1 MEHAQL
7 TYVERIPSQG
17 TGIQMAPANAF
28 YVFDFGGQFVM
39 VSADTRV
46 LPVLAYSTETG
57 FSGDDVPKNLGWFL
71 NQYTQQIEYA
81 IQHLTDTECE
91 ANVSAWNQWL
101 SDELPITAP
110 AAVVSPLVQTTWDQP
125 YPYNALCP
133 NDANGPGGHV
143 YTGCVATAMAQLMRY
158 WQYPATGIGSHSYS
172 ANNAA
177 NGYGNYGTQ
186 SVDFAATTYDY
197 SLMPL
202 SLSNNSPAEQINEV
216 AKLMYHCG
224 VSVDMKYGVNGSSAS
239 TYFAAVALNTYFGY
253 SGVSEKYRSDYSDA
267 NWIALLK
274 GELNNMRPILYSG
287 SGSGGHAFLCD
298 GYDNNNNFHF
308 NWGWGGYCDGFYAL
322 SSLTPGGNNYN
333 YDHAAVIGIDASQS
347 MIQAGIRS
355 MSFISE
361 SGTVSSSQSTPILAA
376 HLSTNITATVSG
388 NFKISTDNVNFYT
401 SRMLGSNG
409 GTLYVRYE
417 PTASSGT
424 EQGYVALVSGS
435 VKDTIYLTGTLY
447 DNTPHCL
454 PPENLSISSQDLHN
468 VSLQWNA
475 PVLAEDPHTLSWST
489 NNVNLF
495 WGSGYNYKISM
506 LQRFSNED
514 LVPYHNRAL
523 TSIQFFADGDATSF
537 TAVVY
542 KGGNFNGGY
551 DPGTLVLS
559 QSISMSS
566 LTLDAWNTVTLNTP
580 IIIDATEE
588 LWFGICIEAPGGTY
602 SVPLNLQAMPTKG
615 CIAGMHS
622 GNTASWSEFY
632 DNYSF
637 CISGT
642 VKNIQTLTNYTI
654 FRNDTPLG
662 TTTNTSFTDYLSTTN
677 TYVYKVTANWSN
689 NCSASVQKSFTNVAN
704 ITATPE
710 ALDFFGNHGFG
721 TFVKT
726 VFISGSGLPT
736 TITATVT
743 GNFRISVN
751 GTSFSTS
758 TSLPASG
765 GTLYVKYTPTSNN
778 SEYETG
784 LVTLSSGS
792 LSATI
797 SLSGQSTD
805 ECTSPQNLAISQ
817 SGNVVNL
824 SWDAATPISSD
835 PATLSW
841 CTSFV
846 NSYLYFGSNLNLA
859 MVQRFETSDLAS
871 YHNKKLTSISFA
883 LCDYANIT
891 SCKIVVYKGGTF
903 NGNYGSSGSLV
914 CEQVVPTS
922 SLSAYT
928 WITVP
933 LNSPVVIDASQEL
946 WFGVYLSTAGTS
958 YSLAFNSNGVV
969 SGKGALYRQN
979 NNNYWWSINDLN
991 FALTGTIEDEPLT
1004 LTTYQIDRNST
1015 TLGTT
1020 SDTHFDDNVYYNGI
1034 YNYDVWAV
1042 WSNGCKA
1049 PARGSITVS
1058 GLCNLS
1064 GLTYTQESCNNYIW
1078 HGSTYT
1084 TSGTY
1089 YHSYTDANGCPVFDT
1104 LELTIHHGTH
1114 NAVTETACESFTW
1127 HGQTYTESGTYT
1139 YAYTNADGCPSVDT
1153 LHLTVNHGTHYAVT
1167 ETACESFTWHG
1178 QTYTVSGTY
1187 TYAYTNADGC
1197 PSVDTL
1203 HLTVNHILNTSLT
1216 AEICDGGSYD
1226 FFGQTLTTAGT
1237 YTHTLQS
1244 IHGCDSVITLTLTVN
1259 PVFNTPLTAEI
1270 CEGGSYDFFG
1280 QTLTTA
1286 GTYTHTL
1293 QSVHGCDSV
1302 ITLTLTVNPVFNT
1315 PLTAEICEGGSYDF
1329 FGQTLTTAGTYTHT
1343 LQSVHGC
1350 DSVITLTL
1358 TVNPVFNTPLT
1369 AEICDGGSYDFFGQT
1384 LTSAGTY
1391 THTLQSV
1398 YGCDSIIT
1406 LTLTVNPVLNTTLT
1420 AEICEGSSYNFFGQ
1434 TLTTAGT
1441 YTHTLQSVHGCD
1453 SVITL
1458 TLTVNPVFN
1467 TPLSAE
1473 ICDGGSYDFFGQTL
1487 TTAGTY
1493 THTLQSINGCDS
1505 VITLTLTVNP
1515 VLNTSLTAEICEGSS
1530 YNFFGQTLTTAGTY
1544 THTMQS
1550 VHGCD
1555 SVITLTLTV
1564 NPVFNTPLSAE
1575 ICDGGSYDFFAQTL
1589 TSAGTYTH
1597 TQQSVHGCDSLI
1609 TLTLTVN
1616 PVFNTPLTAE
1626 ICDGGSYDF
1635 FGQTLTSAGTY
1646 THTLQSIHGCD
1657 SVITLTLSVNPALN
1671 TSLSAEICE
1680 GGSYDFFGQT
1690 LTTAGTYTHTL
1701 QSIHGCDSVITLTLT
1716 VNDVINTPIS
1726 AEICDGGS
1734 YNFFGQTLTTAGTYT
1749 HTLQSIHGC
1758 DSVITLTLTVNDVI
1772 NTHISAE
1779 ICDGGSYDFFGQTLT
1794 TAGTYTHTLQSIHG
1808 CDSVITLTLT
1818 VNDVINTP
1826 ISAEICDGGSY
1837 NFFGQTLTTAGTYT
1851 HTLQSVHGCDSV
1863 ISLTL
1868 TVNPVLNTPLTAEI
1882 CNGSS
1887 YSFFGQT
1894 LTTAGT
1900 YLHTLQSIHGCD
1912 SIITL
1917 TLTVNPVF
1925 NTPLTTEI
1933 CDGGCYNFFGQ
1944 NLTTAGTYTHTL
1956 QSVNGCDSVITLTLT
1971 VNPVFSTP
1979 ITAEICEGSS
1989 YNFFGQTLTT
1999 AGTYTHTLQSIHGCD
2014 SVITL
2019 TLSVNPVLNT
2029 PLSAEICDGSSYDF
2043 FGQQLTTV
2051 GTYTHTLQSVHGC
2064 DSVISLTLTVLSV
2077 DSTDFTYVTCDGYT
2091 WNGDT
2096 FTESGDYTRIFTN
2109 VNGCDSVVT
2118 LHLTI
2123 NPSFD
2128 ITIYDTAVR
2137 QHEYTLGDFQIT
2149 PEEVGTFTYDL
2160 AGTTEAGCDSTVH
2173 LILTVL
2179 NNDGIPAIE
2188 TANVVI
2194 FPNPAHALLNI
2205 KGENMREIYIYNT
2218 DGQIVYSKENII
2230 NDLQQVDV
2238 SRYASGQYLVKIIF
2252 DTKQSVTKKVVVNCK

>member
-1 MEHAQL
+1 MDHAQL

-28 YVFDFGGQFVM
+28 YVFDFGEQFVM

-81 IQHLTDTECE
+81 IQHLTDAECE

-101 SDELPITAP
+101 SDELPMTAP

-158 WQYPATGIGSHSYS
+158 WQYPTTGIGSHSYS

-186 SVDFAATTYDY
+186 SVDFSASTYDY

-202 SLSNNSPAEQINEV
+202 SLSSSSPAEQINEV

-253 SGVSEKYRSDYSDA
+253 SGVTEKYRSDYSDA

-298 GYDNNNNFHF
+298 GYDNSNNFHF

-401 SRMLGSNG
+401 SKTLGSSG

-424 EQGYVALVSGS
+424 EHGYVAMVSGS

-447 DNTPHCL
+447 DNTPYCL
-454 PPENLSISSQDLHN
+454 PPESLSISSQDLHN
-468 VSLQWNA
+468 VSLQWVA
-475 PVLAEDPHTLSWST
+475 PVLTEDPHSLSWST
-489 NNVNLF
+489 NNVNSF
-495 WGSGYNYKISM
+495 WGSGYSYKISM

-514 LVPYHNRAL
+514 LVPYHNQAL
-523 TSIQFFADGDATSF
+523 TSIQFYADGDATSF

-580 IIIDATEE
+580 VIVDATEE
-588 LWFGICIEAPGGTY
+588 LWFGICMEAPGGTY
-602 SVPLNLQAMPTKG
+602 SVPLNSQAMPTKG

-622 GNTASWSEFY
+622 GSTATWSEFY

-642 VKNIQTLTNYTI
+642 VKNIQTLTNYTV
-654 FRNDTPLG
+654 FRDETSLG
-662 TTTNTSFTDYLSTTN
+662 TTTSTSFTDYLSSTN

-689 NCSASVQKSFTNVAN
+689 NCSASAQKSFTNVAN

-710 ALDFFGNHGFG
+710 VLDFFGNHGFG

-726 VFISGSGLPT
+726 VSISGSGLPT

-824 SWDAATPISSD
+824 TWDAATPISSD

-846 NSYLYFGSNLNLA
+846 NSYLYFGSDLNLA
-859 MVQRFETSDLAS
+859 MVQRFETSDLAP
-871 YHNKKLTSISFA
+871 YHNKKLTSVSFA

-891 SCKIVVYKGGTF
+891 SCKIVVYKGGSF

-979 NNNYWWSINDLN
+979 NNGYWWSINDLN
-991 FALTGTIEDEPLT
+991 FALMGTIEDEPLT
-1004 LTTYQIDRNST
+1004 LTTYQIDRNTT

-1020 SDTHFDDNVYYNGI
+1020 SDTHFDDNVLYNGI

-1058 GLCNLS
+1058 GLCDLS
-1064 GLTYTQESCNNYIW
+1064 GQTYTQESCNNYTW
-1078 HGSTYT
+1078 HGSIYT
-1084 TSGTY
+1084 SSGTY

-1104 LELTIHHGTH
+1104 LVLTIHNGTH

-1127 HGQTYTESGTYT
+1127 HGQTYTVSGTYT
-1139 YAYTNADGCPSVDT
+1139 YAYTNANGCPSVDT

-1187 TYAYTNADGC
+1187 TYAYTNANGC

-1203 HLTVNHILNTSLT
+1203 HLTVNPVLNTSLT

-1244 IHGCDSVITLTLTVN
+1244 INGCDSVITLTLSVN

-1270 CEGGSYDFFG
+1270 CDGGSYNFFGQTLTTAGTYTHTLQSIHGCDSVITLTLSVNPVFNTPLTAEICDGGSYDFFGQTLTSAGTYTHTLQSVHGCDSVITLTLSVNPVFNTPITAEICDGGSYDFFG

-1315 PLTAEICEGGSYDF
+1315 PLTAEICEGGSYKFFGQTLTTAGTNTHTLQSIHGCDSVITLTLTVNPVLNTSLTAEICDGGSFDFFGQTLTTAGTYTHTLQSVHGCDSIITLTLTVNDVINTPLSAEICDGGIYNFFGQTLTTAGTYTHTLQSIHGCDSVITLTLSVNPVLNTSLTAEICDGGSYDFFGQQLTTAGTYTHTLQSIHGCDSVITLTLSVNPALNTSLSAEICDGDSYDFFGQQLTTAGTYTHTLQNVHGCDSVITLTLTVNDVINTPLTAEICDGGSYDFFGQTLTTAGTYTHTLQSVYGCDSVITLTLTVNDVINTPLTAEICDGGSYDFFGQTFTTAGTYTHTLQSIHGCDSVITLTLSVNSVFNTPISAEICDGGSYDFFGQTLTTAGTYTHTLQSIHGCDSVITLTLSVNPVFNTPITAEICDGGSYNF

-1369 AEICDGGSYDFFGQT
+1369 AEICDGGSY
-1384 LTSAGTY
+1384 
-1391 THTLQSV
+1391 
-1398 YGCDSIIT
+1398 
-1406 LTLTVNPVLNTTLT
+1406 
-1420 AEICEGSSYNFFGQ
+1420 NFFGQ
-1434 TLTTAGT
+1434 TLTTA
-1441 YTHTLQSVHGCD
+1441 
-1453 SVITL
+1453 
-1458 TLTVNPVFN
+1458 
-1467 TPLSAE
+1467 
-1473 ICDGGSYDFFGQTL
+1473 
-1487 TTAGTY
+1487 
-1493 THTLQSINGCDS
+1493 
-1505 VITLTLTVNP
+1505 
-1515 VLNTSLTAEICEGSS
+1515 
-1530 YNFFGQTLTTAGTY
+1530 
-1544 THTMQS
+1544 
-1550 VHGCD
+1550 
-1555 SVITLTLTV
+1555 
-1564 NPVFNTPLSAE
+1564 
-1575 ICDGGSYDFFAQTL
+1575 
-1589 TSAGTYTH
+1589 
-1597 TQQSVHGCDSLI
+1597 
-1609 TLTLTVN
+1609 
-1616 PVFNTPLTAE
+1616 
-1626 ICDGGSYDF
+1626 
-1635 FGQTLTSAGTY
+1635 
-1646 THTLQSIHGCD
+1646 
-1657 SVITLTLSVNPALN
+1657 
-1671 TSLSAEICE
+1671 
-1680 GGSYDFFGQT
+1680 
-1690 LTTAGTYTHTL
+1690 
-1701 QSIHGCDSVITLTLT
+1701 
-1716 VNDVINTPIS
+1716 
-1726 AEICDGGS
+1726 
-1734 YNFFGQTLTTAGTYT
+1734 
-1749 HTLQSIHGC
+1749 
-1758 DSVITLTLTVNDVI
+1758 
-1772 NTHISAE
+1772 
-1779 ICDGGSYDFFGQTLT
+1779 
-1794 TAGTYTHTLQSIHG
+1794 
-1808 CDSVITLTLT
+1808 
-1818 VNDVINTP
+1818 
-1826 ISAEICDGGSY
+1826 
-1837 NFFGQTLTTAGTYT
+1837 
-1851 HTLQSVHGCDSV
+1851 
-1863 ISLTL
+1863 
-1868 TVNPVLNTPLTAEI
+1868 
-1882 CNGSS
+1882 
-1887 YSFFGQT
+1887 
-1894 LTTAGT
+1894 
-1900 YLHTLQSIHGCD
+1900 
-1912 SIITL
+1912 
-1917 TLTVNPVF
+1917 
-1925 NTPLTTEI
+1925 
-1933 CDGGCYNFFGQ
+1933 
-1944 NLTTAGTYTHTL
+1944 
-1956 QSVNGCDSVITLTLT
+1956 
-1971 VNPVFSTP
+1971 
-1979 ITAEICEGSS
+1979 
-1989 YNFFGQTLTT
+1989 
-1999 AGTYTHTLQSIHGCD
+1999 
-2014 SVITL
+2014 
-2019 TLSVNPVLNT
+2019 
-2029 PLSAEICDGSSYDF
+2029 
-2043 FGQQLTTV
+2043 

-2137 QHEYTLGDFQIT
+2137 QHEYTLGGFQIT
-2149 PEEVGTFTYDL
+2149 PEEVGTFMYDL

-2188 TANVVI
+2188 TANVEI

-2205 KGENMREIYIYNT
+2205 KGDNMQKIYIYNT

>member
-1270 CEGGSYDFFG
+1270 CDGGSYDFFG
-1280 QTLTTA
+1280 QTLTSA

-1293 QSVHGCDSV
+1293 QS
-1302 ITLTLTVNPVFNT
+1302 I
-1315 PLTAEICEGGSYDF
+1315 
-1329 FGQTLTTAGTYTHT
+1329 
-1343 LQSVHGC
+1343 HGC

>member
-1 MEHAQL
+1 MRIKYLFRRLFTLFISTLTLIQPLSSSPVDSITARKAATNFYNWKTKRTVSMEHAQL

-28 YVFDFGGQFVM
+28 YVFDFGEQFVM

-158 WQYPATGIGSHSYS
+158 WQYPTTGIGSHSYS

-186 SVDFAATTYDY
+186 SVDFAANTYDY

-202 SLSNNSPAEQINEV
+202 SLSSSSPAEQINEV

-253 SGVSEKYRSDYSDA
+253 SGVTEKYRSDYSDA

-298 GYDNNNNFHF
+298 GYDNSNNFHF

-424 EQGYVALVSGS
+424 EHGYVALVSGS

-447 DNTPHCL
+447 DNTPYCL

-514 LVPYHNRAL
+514 LVPYHNQAL

-622 GNTASWSEFY
+622 GNNASWSEFY

-654 FRNDTPLG
+654 FRDDTPLG

-743 GNFRISVN
+743 GNFHISVN

-792 LSATI
+792 LSTTI

-871 YHNKKLTSISFA
+871 YHNKKLTSVSFA

-1127 HGQTYTESGTYT
+1127 HGQTYT
-1139 YAYTNADGCPSVDT
+1139 
-1153 LHLTVNHGTHYAVT
+1153 
-1167 ETACESFTWHG
+1167 
-1178 QTYTVSGTY
+1178 VSGTY

-1203 HLTVNHILNTSLT
+1203 HLTVNHLFNTPLT
-1216 AEICDGGSYD
+1216 AEICEGGSYHFFGQTLTTAGTYTHTLQSAHGCD
-1226 FFGQTLTTAGT
+1226 SVITLTLTVNPVFNTPLSAEICHGGSYNFFGQTLTTAGT

-1244 IHGCDSVITLTLTVN
+1244 INGCDSVITLTLTVN

-1280 QTLTTA
+1280 QQHTTAGTYTHTLQSINGCDSVITLSLTVNPIFNTSLTAEICDGGSYNFFGQTLTIA

-1302 ITLTLTVNPVFNT
+1302 ITLTLSVNPVFNT
-1315 PLTAEICEGGSYDF
+1315 SLTAEICEGGSYDF
-1329 FGQTLTTAGTYTHT
+1329 FGQMLTTAGTYTHT
-1343 LQSVHGC
+1343 LQSVNGC
-1350 DSVITLTL
+1350 DSVISLTL
-1358 TVNPVFNTPLT
+1358 TVNPIFNTP
-1369 AEICDGGSYDFFGQT
+1369 F
-1384 LTSAGTY
+1384 
-1391 THTLQSV
+1391 
-1398 YGCDSIIT
+1398 
-1406 LTLTVNPVLNTTLT
+1406 T

-1458 TLTVNPVFN
+1458 MF
-1467 TPLSAE
+1467 S
-1473 ICDGGSYDFFGQTL
+1473 
-1487 TTAGTY
+1487 
-1493 THTLQSINGCDS
+1493 
-1505 VITLTLTVNP
+1505 VNP
-1515 VLNTSLTAEICEGSS
+1515 VLNT
-1530 YNFFGQTLTTAGTY
+1530 TLT
-1544 THTMQS
+1544 
-1550 VHGCD
+1550 
-1555 SVITLTLTV
+1555 
-1564 NPVFNTPLSAE
+1564 
-1575 ICDGGSYDFFAQTL
+1575 
-1589 TSAGTYTH
+1589 
-1597 TQQSVHGCDSLI
+1597 
-1609 TLTLTVN
+1609 
-1616 PVFNTPLTAE
+1616 
-1626 ICDGGSYDF
+1626 
-1635 FGQTLTSAGTY
+1635 
-1646 THTLQSIHGCD
+1646 
-1657 SVITLTLSVNPALN
+1657 
-1671 TSLSAEICE
+1671 
-1680 GGSYDFFGQT
+1680 
-1690 LTTAGTYTHTL
+1690 
-1701 QSIHGCDSVITLTLT
+1701 
-1716 VNDVINTPIS
+1716 
-1726 AEICDGGS
+1726 
-1734 YNFFGQTLTTAGTYT
+1734 
-1749 HTLQSIHGC
+1749 
-1758 DSVITLTLTVNDVI
+1758 
-1772 NTHISAE
+1772 
-1779 ICDGGSYDFFGQTLT
+1779 
-1794 TAGTYTHTLQSIHG
+1794 
-1808 CDSVITLTLT
+1808 
-1818 VNDVINTP
+1818 
-1826 ISAEICDGGSY
+1826 AEICDGGSY

-1868 TVNPVLNTPLTAEI
+1868 TVNPVFNTPITAEI
-1882 CNGSS
+1882 CEGGS
-1887 YSFFGQT
+1887 YNFLGQT

-1900 YLHTLQSIHGCD
+1900 YTHTLQSVHGCDSVITLTISVNPVLNSSLTAEICDGGSYYFFGQTLTSAGTYTHTLQSVYGCD

-1925 NTPLTTEI
+1925 NTSLTTEI
-1933 CDGGCYNFFGQ
+1933 CEGGSYSFFGQ
-1944 NLTTAGTYTHTL
+1944 TLTTAGTYTHTL
-1956 QSVNGCDSVITLTLT
+1956 QSVHGCDSVISLTLTINPVFNTPLTAEICNGNSFDFFGQTLTSAGTYTHTLQSVYGCDSVITLTLT
-1971 VNPVFSTP
+1971 VNPVFNTS
-1979 ITAEICEGSS
+1979 ITAEICEGGSYNFFGQTLTTAGTYTHTLQSVHGCDSVITLTLAVNDVINTPISAEICEGGS

-2019 TLSVNPVLNT
+2019 TLSVNPVFNT
-2029 PLSAEICDGSSYDF
+2029 PLTAEICDGNSFDF
-2043 FGQQLTTV
+2043 FGQTLTSAGTYTHTLQSVHGCDSVITLTLSVNPVFNTPISAEICEGSSYNFFEQTLTTAGTYTHTLQSAHGCDSV
-2051 GTYTHTLQSVHGC
+2051 ISLTLTVNPVLNTALTAEICEGGSYSFFGQTLTTAGTYTHTLQSVHGC
-2064 DSVISLTLTVLSV
+2064 DSVISLTLTVLSA
-2077 DSTDFTYVTCDGYT
+2077 DSTDFTGATCDSYT
-2091 WNGDT
+2091 WNGET

-2123 NPSFD
+2123 SPSFD

-2179 NNDGIPAIE
+2179 NNDGIPDIE
-2188 TANVVI
+2188 TANVEI

-2230 NDLQQVDV
+2230 NNLQQVDV
-2238 SRYASGQYLVKIIF
+2238 SRYSSGQYLVKIIF

>member
-1315 PLTAEICEGGSYDF
+1315 PLSAEICEGGSYNF
-1329 FGQTLTTAGTYTHT
+1329 FGQMLTTAGTYTHT

-1350 DSVITLTL
+1350 DSVVTLTL

-1369 AEICDGGSYDFFGQT
+1369 AEICDGGSYDFFGQ
-1384 LTSAGTY
+1384 A
-1391 THTLQSV
+1391 
-1398 YGCDSIIT
+1398 
-1406 LTLTVNPVLNTTLT
+1406 
-1420 AEICEGSSYNFFGQ
+1420 
-1434 TLTTAGT
+1434 
-1441 YTHTLQSVHGCD
+1441 
-1453 SVITL
+1453 
-1458 TLTVNPVFN
+1458 
-1467 TPLSAE
+1467 
-1473 ICDGGSYDFFGQTL
+1473 
-1487 TTAGTY
+1487 
-1493 THTLQSINGCDS
+1493 
-1505 VITLTLTVNP
+1505 
-1515 VLNTSLTAEICEGSS
+1515 
-1530 YNFFGQTLTTAGTY
+1530 
-1544 THTMQS
+1544 
-1550 VHGCD
+1550 
-1555 SVITLTLTV
+1555 
-1564 NPVFNTPLSAE
+1564 
-1575 ICDGGSYDFFAQTL
+1575 L

-1680 GGSYDFFGQT
+1680 
-1690 LTTAGTYTHTL
+1690 
-1701 QSIHGCDSVITLTLT
+1701 
-1716 VNDVINTPIS
+1716 
-1726 AEICDGGS
+1726 
-1734 YNFFGQTLTTAGTYT
+1734 
-1749 HTLQSIHGC
+1749 
-1758 DSVITLTLTVNDVI
+1758 
-1772 NTHISAE
+1772 
-1779 ICDGGSYDFFGQTLT
+1779 GGSYDFFGQTLT